1 MMIEKTVEK
10 GKSANT
16 DPTPRL
22 FTVLPYP
29 QQIVEFQICPT
40 DHQRRLA
47 MTTTPPLLIYPC
59 SMQDF
64 TLVPTR
70 TCPRLNAKTMTR
82 HKSR

>member
-47 MTTTPPLLIYPC
+47 MTTTPQHSSYIPVQCRISLWYPLE
-59 SMQDF
+59 
-64 TLVPTR
+64 LV
-70 TCPRLNAKTMTR
+70 LD
-82 HKSR
+82 